1 MNIIG
6 VILFFFFLSLPKI
19 SSNGLIS
26 FERDYID
33 FVPSFFPIN
42 DTVLS
47 PYWDDIDL
55 SSTGSILFELYDS
68 NKSKNLFTILD
79 YMNNLTRPDQG
90 FQAVSATVVH
100 WLSVCPFG
108 FENCLKVSD
117 SIRL

>member
-6 VILFFFFLSLPKI
+6 VILFFLSLPKI

-26 FERDYID
+26 FERNYTD

-55 SSTGSILFELYDS
+55 SSTGSIRFESYDS
-68 NKSKNLFTILD
+68 NKSKNLFKISD
-79 YMNNLTRPDQG
+79 YINNLTQPDQG
-90 FQAVSATVVH
+90 FQAVSATVVQ

-117 SIRL
+117 SIKL